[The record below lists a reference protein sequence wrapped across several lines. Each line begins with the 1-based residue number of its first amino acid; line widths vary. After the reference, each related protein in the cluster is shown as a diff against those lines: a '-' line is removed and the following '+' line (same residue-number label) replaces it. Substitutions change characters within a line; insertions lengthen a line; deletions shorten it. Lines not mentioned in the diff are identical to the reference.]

1 MMPLETLVALLLI
14 LTVAAIFSPIGL
26 GGGILFVPILHYLLG
41 FSMENSMI
49 GSLCLVWMVS
59 LGSMIAHHS
68 AGQDDVE
75 SAKLGIMMYV
85 PSAIIG
91 SIIGIFLVNRVSD
104 FSIKILVV
112 ILMLF
117 ILYNSIRP
125 NKNAKTISKNNPNSS
140 YGIGCGVGGLSAGLL
155 GIGGGAVMVM
165 LSKSYAGLGSH
176 SAAGNSYSVEVIGVP
191 VALILHIFASG
202 HAPEISN
209 LGIYIQIFLIMFTV
223 ALTAWTGARI
233 GMKFLPEKAI
243 NFAYLSIVSIGLLSY
258 LNDIIVNFL

>member
-1 MMPLETLVALLLI
+1 MMPLEILVALLLI

-68 AGQDDVE
+68 AGKDDVE
-75 SAKLGIMMYV
+75 AAKLGIMMYV

-104 FSIKILVV
+104 FSIKILVI
-112 ILMLF
+112 ILMSF
-117 ILYNSIRP
+117 ILYNTIRP
-125 NKNAKTISKNNPNSS
+125 RKNPKITSHNNPNSS

-191 VALILHIFASG
+191 VALIMHILASG
-202 HAPEISN
+202 HTIEISDFG
-209 LGIYIQIFLIMFTV
+209 LYIQIFLIMLSV
-223 ALTAWTGARI
+223 ALTAWMGARI
-233 GMKFLPEKAI
+233 GMKVLPEKAV
-243 NFAYLSIVSIGLLSY
+243 NFAYISIVSIGLMSY
-258 LNDIIVNFL
+258 LNDIYANLL